1 MMIEQEFLRR
11 CADGS
16 DIHEHLPRLYEEAC
30 RPGVRVIEL
39 GVRSGNSTA
48 AFLRAITEY
57 GGELWSVDIGRFR
70 LPEEWF
76 TIDGWHQLIGDDLEL
91 VDQLPDDVDVLFIDT
106 SHTYDQTL
114 AELNAYWGKVK
125 PGGVIICH
133 DTELEHPDA
142 SPPSDPPYPVSEAI
156 RAWSDDKSVTID
168 WVSGCYGL
176 AVIYV
181 PTLVKV

>member
-48 AFLRAITEY
+48 AFLRAIQEY
-57 GGELWSVDIGRFR
+57 GGELWSVDIGRLR
-70 LPEEWF
+70 VPDEWF
-76 TIDGWHQLIGDDLEL
+76 AVDGWHQLIGDDLEL

-106 SHTYDQTL
+106 SHTYEQTL